1 MKKTITKDEKKELYV
16 NPDDFWN
23 CIRLY
28 YSDESNKWPHK
39 LGIMI
44 EKIANKMRWLPNF
57 KEYYYV
63 DEMISD
69 AKLKMIQVLLDK
81 KFNLY
86 SYTPLKPTNVKFVN
100 GEYYIR
106 EYKRGSDLRKKVEG
120 GKNERGMI
128 IFLPNGEFR
137 KINTNDDA
145 FEEKIVEKRG
155 NEIVSDGQVIYTL
168 KDDDTRKYDA
178 WEGLGLRTR
187 NIAFGY
193 FSQTCKNC
201 YIARIKKEKLNEKLK
216 HDLMEKT
223 WNEAGSAGDG
233 WEKIKLPKN
242 NDDEYDF
249 FESEY

>member
-16 NPDDFWN
+16 NPDVFWDS
-23 CIRLY
+23 IRTFY
-28 YSDESNKWPHK
+28 EDETGKWPK
-39 LGIMI
+39 ELGIMI

-86 SYTPLKPTNVKFVN
+86 SYTPLSSNNYKVVN
-100 GEYYIR
+100 GEYHIR

-137 KINTNDDA
+137 PLKTDKDA
-145 FEEKIVEKRG
+145 FEELIVLKQG
-155 NEIVSDGQVIYTL
+155 NNIIHDNEVIYVL
-168 KDDDTRKYDA
+168 KDDDMRKYDV
-178 WEGLGLRTR
+178 WEGLCLRTR

-201 YIARIKKEKLNEKLK
+201 YIARIKKEKLNDKLK
-216 HDLMEKT
+216 HDIMEKT
-223 WNEAGSAGDG
+223 WNEIDTTGDG
-233 WEKIKLPKN
+233 WDKVRVPKPFQ
-242 NDDEYDF
+242 DEDEFFNYD
-249 FESEY
+249 Y